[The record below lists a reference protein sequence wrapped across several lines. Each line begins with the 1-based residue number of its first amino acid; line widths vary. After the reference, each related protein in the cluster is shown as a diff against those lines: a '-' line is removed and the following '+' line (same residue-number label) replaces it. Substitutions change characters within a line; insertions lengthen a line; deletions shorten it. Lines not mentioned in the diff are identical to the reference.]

1 MNAER
6 VFIDVQK
13 SHGELHKK
21 ISEIN
26 ANLSVQQEAMVRV
39 ESDLDEADS
48 ILANTI
54 SEIASLPDAAI
65 IRNEVEALKNQE
77 NYARK
82 ELTKAQSAHHTLQP
96 QPTQQTPHIHHIQ
109 QNQQLHH
116 IHQFLHQL

>member
-1 MNAER
+1 MEDGLEAARIDVDLATKEESETRSVALNAER

-39 ESDLDEADS
+39 ESDLDEAES

-77 NYARK
+77 N
-82 ELTKAQSAHHTLQP
+82 
-96 QPTQQTPHIHHIQ
+96 
-109 QNQQLHH
+109 
-116 IHQFLHQL
+116 